1 LYPSQCGEA
10 VGSEIT
16 VSKIADLKPTPNLEA
31 DMKCKALILAVLAA
45 CVFILPDARGEP
57 PANNDA
63 IALIEF
69 ENVPLP
75 EVIRNLAR
83 QARLNILLDPK
94 VTAPPFSG
102 QMVSVRWQ
110 GVTAKEALLAVL
122 ENYGLVLVEM

>member
-1 LYPSQCGEA
+1 
-10 VGSEIT
+10 
-16 VSKIADLKPTPNLEA
+16 
-31 DMKCKALILAVLAA
+31 MKCKALIFAVLTASLL
-45 CVFILPDARGEP
+45 ILPDARGGQ
-57 PANNDA
+57 AASNDV
-63 IALIEF
+63 IPLIEF

-110 GVTAKEALLAVL
+110 GVTAREAILAVL